1 MEHWIYWHHSYPED
15 HVKYYLARKD
25 NKYIG
30 ITGIYNYDSDSAWL
44 AWFGILDEFRGKG
57 FGREVLQKTCVLAA
71 NMGFKNMRLYT
82 DYVDN
87 HNAIKLYE
95 KEGFV
100 GEKYTLEKLPY
111 DCRIYSKSLVDDKVG
126 LWNNKDLELSYQ
138 TNLDHMNQEKI
149 NAILKKYDEI

>member
-1 MEHWIYWHHSYPED
+1 
-15 HVKYYLARKD
+15 
-25 NKYIG
+25 
-30 ITGIYNYDSDSAWL
+30 
-44 AWFGILDEFRGKG
+44 
-57 FGREVLQKTCVLAA
+57 
-71 NMGFKNMRLYT
+71 MGFKNMRLYT

-111 DCRIYSKSLVDDKVG
+111 DCRIYSKSLVDDKVS

-138 TNLDHMNQEKI
+138 TDLDHMNQEKI